1 MIIMTKHYLFEDS
14 ATGEKFIIGANCVT
28 DANVIASE
36 YFEEPHFVCRLT
48 EFEAETSGLDEY

>member
-1 MIIMTKHYLFEDS
+1 MTKHYLFEDS
-14 ATGEKFIIGANCVT
+14 ATGEEFIIGANCVT

-48 EFEAETSGLDEY
+48 EFEAEAICLDEY